1 MISLLLTNLIPLIG
15 LIGLGYIA
23 GRWLD
28 VNLHS
33 MAIIAIYIMAPMV
46 NFGAVA
52 RLDFNPAY
60 MLLPV
65 VIALIG
71 TAMAVTAYKAGGM
84 IFKDETR
91 NLVAM
96 ASATGNTGYFGIPI
110 IMSLLGPQALG
121 IYLLMNFALM
131 ISEMVGYYLG
141 SHGQG
146 SWRKSLKK
154 LFSLPV
160 VYAIAAGLIWNALNI
175 PLPDIFMTWW
185 ERFTGAWVII
195 GMMLI
200 GVALSKIERF
210 RLNPRL
216 LAFLFTTK
224 HLLWPAAMYGFALID
239 QHWLH
244 LFNEDIYKMMLVIG
258 IVPLA
263 GNTVAY
269 ASQLDLRPG
278 EAAMAVLLSTLF
290 SVIYIPAIFWALG
303 I

>member
-210 RLNPRL
+210 RVNPRL

>member
-1 MISLLLTNLIPLIG
+1 MISLLLTNLLPLIG

-71 TAMAVTAYKAGGM
+71 AAMAVTAYKAGGM

-160 VYAIAAGLIWNALNI
+160 VYAIAAGLVWNALNI

-210 RLNPRL
+210 RLNLRL